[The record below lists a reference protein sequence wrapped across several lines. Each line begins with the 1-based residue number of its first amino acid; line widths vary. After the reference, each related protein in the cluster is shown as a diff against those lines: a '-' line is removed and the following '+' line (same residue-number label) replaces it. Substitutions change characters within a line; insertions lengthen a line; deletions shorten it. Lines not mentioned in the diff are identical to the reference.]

1 MILLE
6 IKEYIQKQKRVS
18 LQDVAAKFDL
28 TADTAKQM
36 LSHWERKGKIIR
48 ESGSCRGCSC
58 CQSGKCCSSPCGA
71 VYLWK
76 DVNT

>member
-6 IKEYIQKQKRVS
+6 IKEYVQKQKRVS
-18 LQDVAAKFDL
+18 LQDVATKFDL
-28 TADTAKQM
+28 TADTARQM

-48 ESGSCRGCSC
+48 EGGSCCGCSC
-58 CQSGKCCSSPCGA
+58 RQSENGCSSPCGT